1 MYNLITAKAESS
13 NTNSNSIKEH
23 LLKNCENDQI
33 NRMLDLCD
41 PNQRLALQKNIIGLR
56 YGQPS
61 SIELPHF
68 DDILT
73 SFKVERPQPHL
84 LTRWVRRPG
93 SEEILCLNI
102 YSDES

>member
-1 MYNLITAKAESS
+1 MTKLSSPTKNTLLWRLLNEKQMYNLITAKAESS
-13 NTNSNSIKEH
+13 NANSNSIKEH

-73 SFKVERPQPHL
+73 SFKVERPQPPL
-84 LTRWVRRPG
+84 
-93 SEEILCLNI
+93 
-102 YSDES
+102 